1 VELAALIR
9 ALAPEEVVGPR
20 DAEVR
25 DLAYDARAVA
35 AGAMFFCVPGSRAD
49 GHDFAAEAVAN
60 GAVALVVERPLEIDL
75 PQLVVGDVRAAM
87 AVGADTFFGE
97 PTRSLEVA
105 GVTGTNGKTTTA
117 FLLRSILDAA
127 GRRPGV
133 VGTIEWIVG
142 GESRPAPHTTPEAI
156 DLQRLFREMLA
167 AGDESAAVEASSHGS
182 ALRRL
187 DRVRFGALVFTN
199 LSQDHLDLH
208 GSLEE
213 YFEAKRRLFTA
224 PQPPPAAVNVDDE
237 WGRRL
242 ADELEA
248 AHRAP
253 LLTFGLGSG
262 AEVRADGL
270 QLSAQGSRF
279 RAAGIEIE
287 THLRGGFN
295 VENVL
300 GAVAAGILLDIDEEA
315 IAAGI
320 AAVTGVPGR
329 FEAVDEGQSFAVIV
343 DYAHTPDSLDVVL
356 RAARDLG
363 PGRVIAVFGAG
374 GDRDRGKRPL
384 MGRVARDRADLAI
397 VTSDNPRSEDPLAII
412 QDVLQGAGMDVEIDP
427 DRRSAISRAI
437 GLAGPGDVVVIAGKG
452 HEQGQ
457 DIGGIVQS
465 FDDRDVAREA
475 LRAAGSA
482 S

>member
-1 VELAALIR
+1 MT
-9 ALAPEEVVGPR
+9 
-20 DAEVR
+20 DADVR
-25 DLAYDARAVA
+25 DLAYDARSVSP
-35 AGAMFFCVPGSRAD
+35 GAMFFCVPGSRAD
-49 GHDFAAEAVAN
+49 GHDFAPDAVRS
-60 GAVALVVERPLEIDL
+60 GAVALVVERQLEIDA

-87 AVGADTFFGE
+87 AIAADVFFGE
-97 PTRSLEVA
+97 PTRSLEVV

-117 FLLRSILDAA
+117 FLLRSILEAA
-127 GRRPGV
+127 GRRPGL
-133 VGTIEWIVG
+133 VGTVEWVVG
-142 GESRPAPHTTPEAI
+142 GEQRTAPHTTPEAI
-156 DLQRLFREMLA
+156 DLQRLFREMLD

-208 GSLEE
+208 GSMED
-213 YFEAKRRLFTA
+213 YFEAKRRLFA
-224 PQPPPAAVNVDDE
+224 GPQPPPAAVNVDDE

-242 ADELEA
+242 ADELQA

-253 LLTFGLGSG
+253 LITFGLGSG

-270 QLSAQGSRF
+270 QLDARGSRF
-279 RAAGIEIE
+279 RVAGIEIE
-287 THLRGGFN
+287 TCLRGSFN

-300 GAVAAGILLDIDEEA
+300 GAVAAGILLDIDEDA
-315 IAAGI
+315 IAAGV
-320 AAVTGVPGR
+320 AALSGVPGR
-329 FEAVDEGQSFAVIV
+329 FEAVDEGQPFAVIV

-356 RAARDLG
+356 HAARDLG
-363 PGRVIAVFGAG
+363 TGRVIAVFGAG

-384 MGRVARDRADLAI
+384 MGRIARDRADLAI

-412 QDVLQGAGMDVEIDP
+412 QDVLQGSGMDVEIDP
-427 DRRSAISRAI
+427 DRRSAIHRAI
-437 GLAGPGDVVVIAGKG
+437 GIAEPGDVVVIAGKG

-457 DIGGIVQS
+457 DIGGTVQP

-475 LRAAGSA
+475 LRARS
-482 S
+482 